1 MNRLTFT
8 ILIILTVSRAATVS
22 GYIKD
27 NKTNKSIPNA
37 NIIIRETGQGTA
49 SNPYGY
55 FSINL
60 PGGTYTLET
69 SVIGFKTDSRE
80 VIVDENN
87 IELNIKLQTVILE
100 FSEIQVQGLFT
111 TRLGHESIDIISSGT
126 RKEELLIPDGIL
138 KKSYTRRKN
147 IDSDSATEEL
157 IKLLKHTASNEEFF
171 NFNPL

>member
-1 MNRLTFT
+1 MNRLTLS
-8 ILIILTVSRAATVS
+8 ILIILTTSWAATVS

-55 FSINL
+55 FSFNL

-80 VIVDENN
+80 VIVGENN
-87 IELNIKLQTVILE
+87 IELNIQLQTAILE
-100 FSEIQVQGLFT
+100 FSEIQVQGLFS
-111 TRLGHESIDIISSGT
+111 TRLGYEFVDVINSDKIKSMDKESV
-126 RKEELLIPDGIL
+126 PDVL
-138 KKSYTRRKN
+138 KN
-147 IDSDSATEEL
+147 IPGIDVQFAQPNGRNINVSIRGSSDY
-157 IKLLKHTASNEEFF
+157 K
-171 NFNPL
+171 PG